1 MTDFHSLYNEWLLLL
16 LQLKLETLHKLNGEF
31 PTPGALTRLS
41 EAKVAQSCLTL
52 WLYSLWNS
60 PGQNTGVSS
69 LSLLQGTVPTQGLNL
84 FPALWADSLPAEPQG
99 TEIQGKF
106 SQVFLGLFI
115 WVLFSLVWGKVN
127 CVSIKG
133 LLPHLGKLFRSLWTC
148 PMWSPW
154 WCSHLIFWTSPSV
167 LDFWKILLWN
177 RLLV

>member
-1 MTDFHSLYNEWLLLL
+1 MSGCYFYYSWSWKLYTSWTENFPHPEHWQDWVKLKSL
-16 LQLKLETLHKLNGEF
+16 
-31 PTPGALTRLS
+31 
-41 EAKVAQSCLTL
+41 SCLTL

-127 CVSIKG
+127 CVSTKG